1 MTMKLRRRNSS
12 HVFDRRR
19 AGAADPC
26 RAWAVAAVLPRS
38 GGGGG
43 GLPIGGKGGGLLLI
57 VVIVVFA
64 VCIAPKIFGS
74 DSGFGDVFSGLG
86 QAQDGTGIDPA
97 NDPDL
102 ETKQFVNDV
111 VSDVEETWGQL
122 FAGSTRRSGQPI

>member
-1 MTMKLRRRNSS
+1 MPGL
-12 HVFDRRR
+12 
-19 AGAADPC
+19 
-26 RAWAVAAVLPRS
+26 

-43 GLPIGGKGGGLLLI
+43 FPGLGRGGGGSGLPIGGKGGGLLLI
-57 VVIVVFA
+57 VVIVIFA
-64 VCIAPKIFGS
+64 VCIAPKIFGG
-74 DSGFGDVFSGLG
+74 DSGLGDVFSGLG

-122 FAGSTRRSGQPI
+122 FAG